1 MNTATS
7 AAVSLLLPVLPSAS
21 AALLRSACQTCSRPP
36 ARKRTEPEDLPQAEV
51 ERRARQR
58 ELRVRAGLWRA
69 MLPVAPYAALTF
81 VFAVSA
87 EEGVTVPAAGVAS
100 RVQLGCVPCLAL
112 QRLE

>member
-7 AAVSLLLPVLPSAS
+7 AAILLLLPVLPLVS
-21 AALLRSACQTCSRPP
+21 AALLCSACQPCSWPP

-69 MLPVAPYAALTF
+69 VLPVVPYAAVNF
-81 VFAVSA
+81 GFAA
-87 EEGVTVPAAGVAS
+87 
-100 RVQLGCVPCLAL
+100 
-112 QRLE
+112 